1 MSGSSPILHPYSKE
15 EAGSQAGHK
24 PPCALL
30 EHQENVQFNVRAF
43 TILLKESYLF
53 SLCKTNFTVNQGTQT
68 GLMAFVKEQAN
79 RQITLQTRFSGRW
92 CPRGHRYR
100 N

>member
-53 SLCKTNFTVNQGTQT
+53 SLCKTNYS
-68 GLMAFVKEQAN
+68 L
-79 RQITLQTRFSGRW
+79 
-92 CPRGHRYR
+92 
-100 N
+100 